1 MFFIDNLLT
10 ALVFVSSFQVLDA
23 KVKLDIDEKDVVV
36 YVETI
41 EQGWYSEE
49 MREFRQLYQFQS
61 KNNSEMILERLENL
75 HKLVH
80 EWCISDPMKSH

>member
-1 MFFIDNLLT
+1 
-10 ALVFVSSFQVLDA
+10 VLDV

-41 EQGWYSEE
+41 EQGGYSEE
-49 MREFRQLYQFQS
+49 MRVFQQLYQFQS
-61 KNNSEMILERLENL
+61 KNNSEMILERIENV

-80 EWCISDPMKSH
+80 E

>member
-1 MFFIDNLLT
+1 M
-10 ALVFVSSFQVLDA
+10 SSFRVLDV

-41 EQGWYSEE
+41 EQGGYSEE
-49 MREFRQLYQFQS
+49 MRVFQQLYQFQS
-61 KNNSEMILERLENL
+61 KNNSEMILERIENV

-80 EWCISDPMKSH
+80 E